1 MNPFQANV
9 IRYVVRYE
17 DKNGIEDLEKIIH
30 HCEMEIEPIKKNK
43 QKATEDWAQGSSEA
57 RRMTHQ
63 LNFIY
68 NDSDWVA
75 PSEYPD
81 LREADE
87 VAIDLE
93 TKDPELKKIR
103 SGWATGKGHI
113 VGFAVAVL
121 GKQWYFPI
129 AHDGNMI

>member
-1 MNPFQANV
+1 
-9 IRYVVRYE
+9 
-17 DKNGIEDLEKIIH
+17 
-30 HCEMEIEPIKKNK
+30 
-43 QKATEDWAQGSSEA
+43 
-57 RRMTHQ
+57 MTHQ

-93 TKDPELKKIR
+93 TKDPELKKLG

-113 VGFAVAVL
+113 VGFAVAAL

-129 AHDGNMI
+129 AHDAGGNMDLAITTAYMVDLLKDLAQKYFTMPLMMLVGCSLMVLRLMVRL